1 MVKYC
6 GHYVT
11 AQEVPNEISLV
22 FSVTNCPHHCEGCHS
37 PWLQADIGDE
47 LTQEDIAYYIKQ
59 YKDGITCVCFMGEG
73 TNPDELIPLTC
84 LVHDFGLKTCVYSGR
99 DIEHDLYDFHFPGLL
114 DYIKTGSYK
123 KDLGGLSSPTTNQKM
138 WKLTGFTDDGVAIYE
153 DITSWFWRRKE

>member
-22 FSVTNCPHHCEGCHS
+22 FSITNCPHHCEGCHS

-59 YKDGITCVCFMGEG
+59 YKDGITCVCFMGTG
-73 TNPDELIPLTC
+73 NDYVAIRR
-84 LVHDFGLKTCVYSGR
+84 LVDFVRASGYKTCVYTGDHR
-99 DIEHDLYDFHFPGLL
+99 NDIEDYGFP
-114 DYIKTGSYK
+114 DYFKEGKYVQS
-123 KDLGGLSSPTTNQKM
+123 LGGLDHPTTNQRM
-138 WKLTGFTDDGVAIYE
+138 WKKNEEGKYE
-153 DITSWFWRRKE
+153 DITSWFWKKKE